1 MLTNVP
7 TFSERP
13 APPKTYNKT
22 KYSKYVDY
30 FKERYYVHH
39 NAAQATR
46 DVISTY
52 GLVLDEKGVNSLQKA
67 LYGYLYRH
75 DLLDWSEIKTEERC
89 DLCDTISKYKHKKL
103 GKVNRGFLQS
113 ELVSV
118 LYKVD
123 DQMIAG
129 LHEYFSERVK
139 VQ

>member
-13 APPKTYNKT
+13 TPPRKT
-22 KYSKYVDY
+22 KYSKYVEF
-30 FKERYYVHH
+30 FKARYYIHH

-46 DVISTY
+46 DVIAEY
-52 GLVLDEKGVNSLQKA
+52 DLVLDAKSVLSMQKG
-67 LYGYLYRH
+67 LYHYLYRH

-103 GKVNRGFLQS
+103 SKVNRGFLQS
-113 ELVSV
+113 ELVSL
-118 LYKVD
+118 LYKAD

>member
-46 DVISTY
+46 DVINTY
-52 GLVLDEKGVNSLQKA
+52 DLVLDAKGVNSLQKA

-75 DLLDWSEIKTEERC
+75 DLLDWSEIKVEESC
-89 DLCDTISKYKHKKL
+89 ELCDTIDKYKNRKL
-103 GKVNRGFLQS
+103 SKLNRGFLQS
-113 ELVSV
+113 ELVSL
-118 LYKVD
+118 LYKAD

-129 LHEYFSERVK
+129 LYDYFSNKVK